1 MDAHWQT
8 TLGDKGAHFQG
19 NRVRDFGEPE
29 AELEAVA
36 AGETILADLSHRA
49 LLAATGTEVL
59 SFLQGQLTNDV
70 YPAEHGS
77 PILAAHLSPKGR
89 MLAGMLLFAFEDG
102 YALDFPADML
112 EPLAKRLR
120 MFVLRADVTLSEAHG
135 QWARLG
141 ISGAEAE
148 TAAAT
153 AAGAEQLVP
162 GGVTRGNHGTVVP
175 LPGPHPAFMV
185 LVPYEAAPASW
196 AQAAASARPVGLPA
210 WELARIRAGVP
221 DLGEPSSERF
231 IPQEA
236 NLEDL
241 GGISYTKGCY
251 TGQEVVARTKHLGR
265 LKRRLYRVRA
275 GSPLA
280 PGQALYAGG
289 EQSQGRVVNAAPR
302 PDGGWEALAVLRIE
316 AANGDQPLTPEGE
329 PDSALA
335 ILDLPYE
342 VAGEAG

>member
-1 MDAHWQT
+1 
-8 TLGDKGAHFQG
+8 
-19 NRVRDFGEPE
+19 
-29 AELEAVA
+29 
-36 AGETILADLSHRA
+36 
-49 LLAATGTEVL
+49 
-59 SFLQGQLTNDV
+59 
-70 YPAEHGS
+70 
-77 PILAAHLSPKGR
+77 
-89 MLAGMLLFAFEDG
+89 
-102 YALDFPADML
+102 
-112 EPLAKRLR
+112 
-120 MFVLRADVTLSEAHG
+120 
-135 QWARLG
+135 
-141 ISGAEAE
+141 
-148 TAAAT
+148 
-153 AAGAEQLVP
+153 
-162 GGVTRGNHGTVVP
+162 
-175 LPGPHPAFMV
+175 
-185 LVPYEAAPASW
+185 
-196 AQAAASARPVGLPA
+196 VGLPA

-275 GSPLA
+275 GFPLT

-316 AANGDQPLTPEGE
+316 AANGDRPLTPEGE

-335 ILDLPYE
+335 ILDLPYQ